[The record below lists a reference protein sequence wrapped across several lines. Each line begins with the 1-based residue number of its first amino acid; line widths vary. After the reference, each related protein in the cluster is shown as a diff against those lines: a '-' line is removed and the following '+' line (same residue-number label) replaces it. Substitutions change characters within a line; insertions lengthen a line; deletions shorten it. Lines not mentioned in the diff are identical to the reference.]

1 MHQTSN
7 AQGGASMK
15 YIVTYEIRPAGR
27 NDAIARF
34 KATGGPVPPG
44 ATMLG
49 RWTRA
54 DFSGGYVLV
63 ESDDVKAVLQF
74 ALTWN
79 DLMEIRVEAVV
90 EDAELADVLGR
101 MS

>member
-1 MHQTSN
+1 
-7 AQGGASMK
+7 MK

-27 NDAIARF
+27 DAAIARF
-34 KATGGPVPPG
+34 KATGGPTPPG

-54 DFSGGYVLV
+54 DFSGGYALV
-63 ESDDVKAVLQF
+63 ESDDIKAVLQF
-74 ALTWN
+74 ALTWS
-79 DLMEIRVEAVV
+79 DLIEIGVEPVV
-90 EDAELADVLGR
+90 EDAELSDVLGR

>member
-1 MHQTSN
+1 
-7 AQGGASMK
+7 MK

-27 NDAIARF
+27 DAAIARF
-34 KATGGPVPPG
+34 KATGGPTPPG
-44 ATMLG
+44 ATKLG

-54 DFSGGYVLV
+54 DFSGGYALV
-63 ESDDVKAVLQF
+63 ESDDVKSVLQF
-74 ALTWN
+74 ALSWN
-79 DLMEIRVEAVV
+79 DLIEIGVEPVV